1 MKTEIKVITM
11 NFQKGKEELIWGMS
25 KREGS
30 IAIARIENDLRR
42 LELSLKRTKCNKIR
56 FLLEH
61 NRQRGRE
68 CP

>member
-1 MKTEIKVITM
+1 M
-11 NFQKGKEELIWGMS
+11 G

-30 IAIARIENDLRR
+30 IAIARIENDLSR
-42 LELSLKRTKCNKIR
+42 LELSLKRTKHNKIR

-61 NRQRGRE
+61 NRQRGRK